1 MPPTPASDRDP
12 SVSLTLAL
20 FCAIVGFA
28 LYVTHDL
35 GAARSLIDRPAGDE
49 ETTAFAGPTFVQHE
63 SERAA
68 EPTSDEVDEELGL
81 APDGDDEDDDDFDAV
96 PTRIAD
102 VSGEDGADST
112 DAVKPVHTTIE
123 DVCVDG
129 TDASCKRWAMDGFY
143 DALGVAAG
151 GKGLAR
157 ASLWGDSVSA
167 DGTIAAGIRGRL
179 DKTYGDGGAGFI
191 FLSKPSRWYAN
202 STVRQWAK
210 GWVVHSIISH
220 SDPGGYHGYGG
231 AAFAGTAGDTASF
244 KTAKKGPGS
253 KVSHVELYYL
263 QGPKGGEADVLVD
276 GEVAASIDSHA
287 ETAGSGFV
295 AVDVDDG
302 AHEIEIKVTR
312 GRLDAFGITM
322 ERASGVVVDSLG
334 IVSNTAK
341 NMGDIKPAHWR
352 EQIAHRDADL
362 MMILLGT
369 NESQWVAGPKA
380 LKEYQ
385 KQWQKILGSLRKG
398 NPDGTCLVLGTLDA
412 GELVDGKKFVGR
424 PNIDGMLKV
433 ERAAAKAEGC
443 AFWDSRAFMGG
454 KDSARAWRK
463 QRLMSGDFA
472 HLTRK
477 GGKVLGSG
485 IVEAIEAGYSGR
497 ASR

>member
-1 MPPTPASDRDP
+1 MRAAPVPPTPAPDRDR
-12 SVSLTLAL
+12 SVAPTLAL
-20 FCAIVGFA
+20 FCVF
-28 LYVTHDL
+28 L
-35 GAARSLIDRPAGDE
+35 GAALYLEQDLGDLRGLIDRRRDDGAAE
-49 ETTAFAGPTFVQHE
+49 EFAGPAFVQQE

-68 EPTSDEVDEELGL
+68 SPM
-81 APDGDDEDDDDFDAV
+81 EDDDEVLDEDEDTDDLDAD
-96 PTRIAD
+96 PIRIAD
-102 VSGEDGADST
+102 VSSEDAT
-112 DAVKPVHTTIE
+112 DPVKPVQTGIE
-123 DVCVDG
+123 DICIDG
-129 TDASCKRWAMDGFY
+129 TDSSCKRWAMDGIY
-143 DALGVAAG
+143 DALASGNKRVT
-151 GKGLAR
+151 R

-167 DGTIAAGIRGRL
+167 DGTIASGIRGRL
-179 DKTYGDGGAGFI
+179 TKTYGDGGAGFV
-191 FLSKPSRWYAN
+191 FLTKPSRWYAN

-210 GWVVHSIISH
+210 GWVVHSITSH
-220 SDPGGYHGYGG
+220 SDPAGYHGYGG
-231 AAFAGTAGDTASF
+231 AAFTGTAGDTASF
-244 KTAKKGPGS
+244 KTSKKGAGS

-287 ETAGSGFV
+287 DTAGSGFV

-322 ERASGVVVDSLG
+322 ERASGVVVDSMG

-341 NMGDIKPAHWR
+341 NMGEIKPSHWR

-362 MMILLGT
+362 MMVLLGT

-385 KQWQKILGSLRKG
+385 KQWQKILASLRQG

-412 GELVDGKKFVGR
+412 GALVDGKKFVGR

-463 QRLMSGDFA
+463 QKLMSGDFA
-472 HLTRK
+472 HLTKK
-477 GGKVLGSG
+477 GGKVLGAG
-485 IVEAIEAGYSGR
+485 IVDAIEAGYDGR
-497 ASR
+497 GSR